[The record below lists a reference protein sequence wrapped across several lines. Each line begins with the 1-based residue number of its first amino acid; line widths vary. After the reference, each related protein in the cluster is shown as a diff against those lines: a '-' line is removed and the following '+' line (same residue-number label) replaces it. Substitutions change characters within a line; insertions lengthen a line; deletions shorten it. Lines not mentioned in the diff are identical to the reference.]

1 MEWYRYEKAAGAKA
15 LRRGEY
21 PDLVMTMASGMLD
34 ESVAFHQEWGIF
46 AILAELREQRE
57 RARVPNEL
65 LLPTR
70 DSLPLVDQASRSF
83 CNRSALPRASSTAVT
98 GLGVGAD
105 PRGKVYV
112 VDGMDWEMS
121 CAWWYWGACQPRAQ
135 SSRPGGCEAS
145 QPPRKV

>member
-70 DSLPLVDQASRSF
+70 DSLPLVDQASRS
-83 CNRSALPRASSTAVT
+83 SAIEVLFREP
-98 GLGVGAD
+98 
-105 PRGKVYV
+105 V
-112 VDGMDWEMS
+112 VLL
-121 CAWWYWGACQPRAQ
+121 
-135 SSRPGGCEAS
+135 
-145 QPPRKV
+145 